1 MDDYSYLAELVRKG
15 RTKANLTQLQL
26 ATKSGASGGFITNME
41 RGCCYSLFQRLKA
54 VADTLHI
61 PPLKVLEAA
70 WLDANNEPLQ
80 RQGVTSIKQNAQG

>member
-1 MDDYSYLAELVRKG
+1 MDDHSYLAELVREG

-26 ATKSGASGGFITNME
+26 ATKSGASGGFITSME

-54 VADTLHI
+54 VADTLHL

-70 WLDANNEPLQ
+70 WLDANGTPLRTKGITIAEPK
-80 RQGVTSIKQNAQG
+80 GE